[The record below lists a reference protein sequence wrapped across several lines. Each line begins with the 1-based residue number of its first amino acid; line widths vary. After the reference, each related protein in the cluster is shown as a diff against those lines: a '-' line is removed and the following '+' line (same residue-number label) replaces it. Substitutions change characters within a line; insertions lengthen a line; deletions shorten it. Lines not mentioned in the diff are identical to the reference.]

1 MIVNNLIYIICYIMI
16 FCIYNNVLLL
26 GNQPYVKANG
36 EDIAVLNAV
45 EAITYCLE
53 DRNCKDLPFNL

>member
-1 MIVNNLIYIICYIMI
+1 VTCLFNSL
-16 FCIYNNVLLL
+16 FA

-45 EAITYCLE
+45 EAIKFCLI
-53 DRNCKDLPFNL
+53 DKTCKDIPFAVEQ